1 MHLSDDRRHPVHS
14 FLSVL
19 VIIPLS
25 CVGKDWRTQEE
36 CAYFAD
42 ITLPAAELEGVE
54 NKRLLEKHEV
64 TFDIFH
70 NEPISE
76 TALDLSLYP
85 TVEEITGIYA
95 AGAENLDVTPELA
108 EQWLESINKDE
119 HRDDRER
126 LRCVLR
132 YYAKRAPE
140 RAFEIAKTVVAK
152 ATETPAYTHLVILS
166 YRIIAAH
173 KCDESEQ
180 IMVSYLIDRDNTSS
194 AWEICNS
201 YWD

>member
-1 MHLSDDRRHPVHS
+1 M
-14 FLSVL
+14 
-19 VIIPLS
+19 
-25 CVGKDWRTQEE
+25 Q
-36 CAYFAD
+36 
-42 ITLPAAELEGVE
+42 
-54 NKRLLEKHEV
+54 NKRRLEKREV

-70 NEPISE
+70 NEYILE

-85 TVEEITGIYA
+85 TVEELTGIYA

-108 EQWLESINKDE
+108 EKWLKSINKDE

-132 YYAKRAPE
+132 YYAERAPE

-152 ATETPAYTHLVILS
+152 APEVPAFTHLIILS

-180 IMVSYLIDRDNTSS
+180 IMVNYLIDHDNTSA